1 MTLKELRVSKR
12 LTQLEASEICGV
24 PLRSYKRLES
34 DSSYIGSYKYKNAF
48 KCLEEYIVY
57 KSNDDEK
64 LNILVIGAG
73 YVGLSIAVLLS
84 RNNEVTIVDIKEDK
98 VKKINNRE
106 PIFKDKEIENWLSSK
121 DLNLKASLPN
131 KDLYKDKDYIVI
143 AVPTDYDEKTNLLKT
158 DNITSLVEEIRE
170 INKKVVIVIKSTCY
184 IGFTESLN
192 DNKVIFA
199 PEFLREGRAL
209 LDNLYPSR
217 NIIGGDSSNPK
228 VKRFG
233 ELLRRSSLNRA
244 KVLYMSS
251 KEAEAVKLFSNAY
264 LALRVAY
271 FNELDSFAIDNGINS
286 KNIIDGM
293 CLDNRIGDY
302 YNNPSF
308 GYGGYCLPKD
318 TLSLIHQMKDVNNNS
333 LISSIDNSNQGRK
346 ELIVDDIISKLKEVN
361 GNTVGVYSIESKK
374 DSDNIRHAAILDVIK
389 GLEDKD
395 INIIYYSKNTSL
407 EDFKSQSD
415 VILVNRYNSS
425 LDDVKDKV
433 YTRDVFRRD

>member
-1 MTLKELRVSKR
+1 MTLKELRISKR
-12 LTQLEASEICGV
+12 LTQVDASEICRV

-34 DSSYIGSYKYKNAF
+34 DSSYISSYRYKNAF
-48 KCLEEYIVY
+48 KSLEEYVVY
-57 KSNDDEK
+57 KTDDEK

-73 YVGLSIAVLLS
+73 YVGLSLAVLLS
-84 RNNEVTIVDIKEDK
+84 KNNDVTIVDIKEEK
-98 VKKINNRE
+98 VRKINDRE
-106 PIFKDKEIENWLSSK
+106 AIFKDKEIENWLSSK
-121 DLNLKASLPN
+121 DLNLKAALPN
-131 KDLYKDKDYIVI
+131 KDLYKDKDYIIV
-143 AVPTDYDEKTNLLKT
+143 ALPTDYNEKTNLLKT
-158 DNITSLVEEIRE
+158 DNITSLVKEIRE
-170 INKKVVIVIKSTCY
+170 VNKKVIIVIKSTCY

-192 DNKVIFA
+192 DNKVIFV

-217 NIIGGDSSNPK
+217 IIIGGDSSNPK

-286 KNIIDGM
+286 KNVIDGM

-318 TLSLIHQMKDVNNNS
+318 TLSLIHQMKNVDNNS
-333 LISSIDNSNQGRK
+333 LISSIDDSNQSRK
-346 ELIVDDIISKLKEVN
+346 ELIVDDILNKLKVSN

-389 GLEDKD
+389 GLEDKG

-407 EDFKSQSD
+407 EDFESQSD